1 MQDSFG
7 VQDQIFIKVTKADSV
22 PVKATIPTIRKIV
35 AVGGSPGTGKTT
47 LFRKFMEAHTWE
59 RVEPKK
65 MLPALYCAELDL
77 YILGKYEDG
86 ETFAGTDRLSMAVQP
101 IAQEFVKECTSNILF
116 EGDRIFNQSF
126 LEFVMGLENT
136 DLHVL
141 FLKAPKTILEQRY
154 KDRGS
159 DQSETFLK
167 GRETKYSNLLS
178 NFELMPYITEFN
190 NTNLEEQGKVL
201 AFLEKQLVQ

>member
-1 MQDSFG
+1 MFNLKEG
-7 VQDQIFIKVTKADSV
+7 VTDTMTMEKVSKEMKT
-22 PVKATIPTIRKIV
+22 RKLI
-35 AVGGSPGTGKTT
+35 AIGGSPGTGKTT
-47 LFRKFMEAHTWE
+47 LMRKFMEGKTWIE
-59 RVEPKK
+59 CQ
-65 MLPALYCAELDL
+65 PAKLVTAMYNEELDL
-77 YILGKYEDG
+77 YILGKYAEG

-101 IAQEFVKECTSNILF
+101 EVQAWIQTHNCNVLF

-126 LEFVMGLENT
+126 LEFAMGLPNT
-136 DLHVL
+136 DLQVV
-141 FLKAPKTILEQRY
+141 FLSAPKTVLEQRY

-159 DQSETFLK
+159 DQSEQFLR

-201 AFLEKQLVQ
+201 AFLEGQLG

>member
-1 MQDSFG
+1 VFKDKLGVTDS
-7 VQDQIFIKVTKADSV
+7 INITKVTNAMK
-22 PVKATIPTIRKIV
+22 TRKLI

-47 LFRKFMEAHTWE
+47 LFRKFMEDKKWIQ
-59 RVEPKK
+59 VEPAKLISA
-65 MLPALYCAELDL
+65 MYNEELDL
-77 YILGKYEDG
+77 YVLGKYEEG

-101 IAQEFVKECTSNILF
+101 PMQEWIASHNCNILF

-126 LEFVMGLENT
+126 LEFAMGLPNT
-136 DLHVL
+136 DLQVVIL
-141 FLKAPKTILEQRY
+141 TAPKDLLEQRY

-159 DQSETFLK
+159 EQSEQFLR
-167 GRETKYSNLLS
+167 GRETKYSKIQS
-178 NFELMPYITEFN
+178 NFELMPYITEFK

>member
-1 MQDSFG
+1 MHDKFG
-7 VQDQIFIKVTKADSV
+7 VGDVISIQLIKGDTK
-22 PVKATIPTIRKIV
+22 KRKLL
-35 AVGGSPGTGKTT
+35 AVGGQPGTGKTT
-47 LFRKFMEAHTWE
+47 LFRKFMEGHEWE

-65 MLPALYCAELDL
+65 MLPALYCRELDL

-101 IAQEFVKECTSNILF
+101 VAQEFVKETTSNILF

-126 LEFVMGLENT
+126 LEFSMGLENT
-136 DLHVL
+136 DLQVIY
-141 FLKAPKTILEQRY
+141 LKVPDAMLKQRY
-154 KDRGS
+154 ADRGS

-167 GRETKYSNLLS
+167 GRATKYSNILS
-178 NFELMPYITEFN
+178 NFELMPYITEFV

-201 AFLEKQLVQ
+201 AFMNQHLA

>member
-1 MQDSFG
+1 M
-7 VQDQIFIKVTKADSV
+7 
-22 PVKATIPTIRKIV
+22 RKLI

-59 RVEPKK
+59 KVEPKK
-65 MLPALYCAELDL
+65 MLPALYCKELDL
-77 YILGKYEDG
+77 YVLGKYEDG

-101 IAQEFVKECTSNILF
+101 IATEFVKETTSNVLF

-126 LEFVMGLENT
+126 LEMCM
-136 DLHVL
+136 DLKDVDL
-141 FLKAPKTILEQRY
+141 QVVFLKVPKDMLEQRY

-178 NFELMPYITEFN
+178 NFDLMSYITEFA
-190 NTNLEEQGKVL
+190 NTNLEEQAKVL
-201 AFLEKQLVQ
+201 AFLEKHLIV